1 MCIIILG
8 MFLLLL
14 FAIARYARHYMANRT
29 SSLRDHGKKY
39 REIQVHSGRS
49 RPSDRWGGE
58 GGGAVSNKIFYGLLN
73 LRLV

>member
-1 MCIIILG
+1 

-39 REIQVHSGRS
+39 REIQVHSGGS
-49 RPSDRWGGE
+49 RPSDRWGG
-58 GGGAVSNKIFYGLLN
+58 GGEAVANKIFYDLLS
-73 LRLV
+73 LSLV

>member
-1 MCIIILG
+1 ML
-8 MFLLLL
+8 LLLL

-49 RPSDRWGGE
+49 RPSDWWGGE
-58 GGGAVSNKIFYGLLN
+58 GGGGGLKQN
-73 LRLV
+73 FLRPFEPQFGLK

>member
-39 REIQVHSGRS
+39 RSTVDDQGLQIGGAGR
-49 RPSDRWGGE
+49 
-58 GGGAVSNKIFYGLLN
+58 GGGGVSNKIFYGLLS

>member
-1 MCIIILG
+1 ML
-8 MFLLLL
+8 LLLL

-39 REIQVHSGRS
+39 REIQVHSGGS

-58 GGGAVSNKIFYGLLN
+58 GGGGGAVSNKIFYGLLS
-73 LRLV
+73 LSLV

>member
-1 MCIIILG
+1 MLR
-8 MFLLLL
+8 LLL

-58 GGGAVSNKIFYGLLN
+58 GGAVSNKIFYGLLS

>member
-1 MCIIILG
+1 

-58 GGGAVSNKIFYGLLN
+58 GGGGLKQN
-73 LRLV
+73 FLRPFEPQFGLK

>member
-1 MCIIILG
+1 

-39 REIQVHSGRS
+39 REIQVHSGGS

-58 GGGAVSNKIFYGLLN
+58 ANKIFYGLLS
-73 LRLV
+73 LSLV

>member
-1 MCIIILG
+1 

-39 REIQVHSGRS
+39 REIQVHSGGS

-58 GGGAVSNKIFYGLLN
+58 GGGGEAVANKIFYGLLS
-73 LRLV
+73 LSLV

>member
-1 MCIIILG
+1 ML
-8 MFLLLL
+8 LLLL

-39 REIQVHSGRS
+39 REIQVHSGGS

-58 GGGAVSNKIFYGLLN
+58 GGGGEAVANKIFCGLLS
-73 LRLV
+73 LSLV